1 MDANAPLPDEAD
13 PAGPVDSDEEKDAV
27 MAAVAR
33 SRPRPLAQHVHIS
46 THRKY
51 AHVRVKEMLAN
62 ALAGRGGPGGLFGIN
77 PPITAVGVGVAGPST
92 DGTTKKQS
100 EMAAPGLEGIDGTQR
115 PAFTVPTSGGG
126 GSIPGGVQKGAA
138 SAGISGGTTSRKSSI
153 VISGTGPGTGLGTA
167 QV

>member
-51 AHVRVKEMLAN
+51 AHIRMKEMLAN

-77 PPITAVGVGVAGPST
+77 GITTAVGGVSAGPST
-92 DGTTKKQS
+92 DGTTKKHM
-100 EMAAPGLEGIDGTQR
+100 EMAGGLDGIDGAQR
-115 PAFTVPTSGGG
+115 QAFSALAGGG
-126 GSIPGGVQKGAA
+126 GAVGGSVTGVQKGAT
-138 SAGISGGTTSRKSSI
+138 AGCIGGTTSSRKSSI
-153 VISGTGPGTGLGTA
+153 VTTGPAAGAAGL
-167 QV
+167 V

>member
-51 AHVRVKEMLAN
+51 AHIRMKEMLAN
-62 ALAGRGGPGGLFGIN
+62 ALAGRGGSGGLFGIN
-77 PPITAVGVGVAGPST
+77 AATTTVSVSAGPSA
-92 DGTTKKQS
+92 DGTTKKHL
-100 EMAAPGLEGIDGTQR
+100 EMAAGLEGMDGAQR
-115 PAFTVPTSGGG
+115 QAFTALGGGG
-126 GSIPGGVQKGAA
+126 GSVTGGQKGA
-138 SAGISGGTTSRKSSI
+138 SAGGIGGTTSRKSSI
-153 VISGTGPGTGLGTA
+153 VTTGPAAGAAGLL
-167 QV
+167 

>member
-13 PAGPVDSDEEKDAV
+13 PSGPVDSDEEKDAV

-51 AHVRVKEMLAN
+51 AHIRMKEMLAN

-77 PPITAVGVGVAGPST
+77 AAPTAVGVSAAGPST
-92 DGTTKKQS
+92 DGAPKKHL
-100 EMAAPGLEGIDGTQR
+100 EMAAGLEGIDGAQR
-115 PAFTVPTSGGG
+115 QAFAALGGGG
-126 GSIPGGVQKGAA
+126 GSINGVQKGA
-138 SAGISGGTTSRKSSI
+138 SAGMTGGTASRKSSI
-153 VISGTGPGTGLGTA
+153 VGAGAGAGAGAGL
-167 QV
+167 V

>member
-51 AHVRVKEMLAN
+51 AHIRMKEMLAN

-77 PPITAVGVGVAGPST
+77 AVTTGVGVNAGSST
-92 DGTTKKQS
+92 DGTTKKHL
-100 EMAAPGLEGIDGTQR
+100 EMAGGLDGMDGAQR
-115 PAFTVPTSGGG
+115 QAFTALANGGVGG
-126 GSIPGGVQKGAA
+126 GSITGVQKGA
-138 SAGISGGTTSRKSSI
+138 STGSIGGTTSRKSSI
-153 VISGTGPGTGLGTA
+153 VTTGPAAGAAGL
-167 QV
+167 V